1 MEFKFGQY
9 LVRFIQNSNDSI
21 LRFEDTATCRIY
33 EATLLDRAFMGYGAL
48 GGLEFIN
55 RIVLQGLQKK
65 DTGVHVSLDT
75 GASDRIRLSLSYTHP
90 MVPKKIVLDLDLM
103 AVRRTSAT
111 EDVEVLGRR
120 VRDLE
125 TALQRQLAATST
137 IVDPLVSRI
146 KELEGTIHELEGMS
160 GGMIMLPGGG
170 PPCPEDTT
178 TLELAISGAKSVR
191 TLITYIN
198 TTNVPGLGHIK
209 TPTQYCSQ
217 GQYILPYEGTICVK
231 SISQIKYLKRCTT
244 LCLAGFINSGDYS
257 FLGEMKQLQYL
268 YITSKAGGTN
278 GTNDCTNSGHN
289 PTLTNIS
296 WITNLTNLH
305 HVSFFGCT
313 QLVDITP
320 LKELKNL
327 KILDIRFT
335 GVKNTECLVNPGLT
349 ITK

>member
-21 LRFEDTATCRIY
+21 LRFEDTTTCRIY
-33 EATLLDRAFMGYGAL
+33 EATLLDRSFMEYAVF

-65 DTGVHVSLDT
+65 DMGVHVSLDT
-75 GASDRIRLSLSYTHP
+75 GTSDRIRLSLSYTHP

-111 EDVEVLGRR
+111 EDVEGLGRK
-120 VRDLE
+120 VRELE
-125 TALQRQLAATST
+125 AALQRQLAATSA
-137 IVDPLVSRI
+137 IVDPLAGRI
-146 KELEGTIHELEGMS
+146 KELEGTIRELEGMT

-178 TLELAISGAKSVR
+178 TLEFAFNGAKSVR
-191 TLITYIN
+191 TLSVYTH
-198 TTNVPGLGHIK
+198 TNPAGHKI
-209 TPTQYCSQ
+209 PTQYCSQ
-217 GQYILPYEGTICVK
+217 GQYIIPHDGLTLK
-231 SISQIKYLKRCTT
+231 SIKQLRYLKRCTT
-244 LCLAGFINSGDYS
+244 LCLAGFADSADFS

-268 YITSKAGGTN
+268 YITSMAGGAPNTPDCANN
-278 GTNDCTNSGHN
+278 GRN
-289 PTLTNIS
+289 PLLKDIS
-296 WITNLTNLH
+296 WITKLTNLH

-320 LKELKNL
+320 LKELKTL
-327 KILDIRFT
+327 KILDIRYT

>member
-1 MEFKFGQY
+1 
-9 LVRFIQNSNDSI
+9 
-21 LRFEDTATCRIY
+21 
-33 EATLLDRAFMGYGAL
+33 
-48 GGLEFIN
+48 
-55 RIVLQGLQKK
+55 
-65 DTGVHVSLDT
+65 
-75 GASDRIRLSLSYTHP
+75 
-90 MVPKKIVLDLDLM
+90 
-103 AVRRTSAT
+103 
-111 EDVEVLGRR
+111 
-120 VRDLE
+120 
-125 TALQRQLAATST
+125 
-137 IVDPLVSRI
+137 
-146 KELEGTIHELEGMS
+146 MS

-191 TLITYIN
+191 TLNTYIN
-198 TTNVPGLGHIK
+198 TTNVPGLGLIK

-217 GQYILPYEGTICVK
+217 GQYIIPYEGTIFVK
-231 SISQIKYLKRCTT
+231 SISQVKYLKRCTT

-296 WITNLTNLH
+296 WITNLKSLH

-313 QLVDITP
+313 SLVDITP

-327 KILDIRFT
+327 KQLDIRFT
-335 GVKNTECLVNPGLT
+335 GVKNTECLVDPGLT

>member
-1 MEFKFGQY
+1 M
-9 LVRFIQNSNDSI
+9 D
-21 LRFEDTATCRIY
+21 
-33 EATLLDRAFMGYGAL
+33 YGVF

-55 RIVLQGLQKK
+55 RIVIQGLQKK
-65 DTGVHVSLDT
+65 DTGVQVSLDT
-75 GASDRIRLSLSYTHP
+75 GASDRIRLSLTYTHP

-125 TALQRQLAATST
+125 TALQRQLASTSA

-146 KELEGTIHELEGMS
+146 KDLEGTIRELEGMS
-160 GGMIMLPGGG
+160 GGMVMLPGGG
-170 PPCPEDTT
+170 PPCPEDTVT
-178 TLELAISGAKSVR
+178 VEFVFNGGRSIR
-191 TLITYIN
+191 TLNTY
-198 TTNVPGLGHIK
+198 TSTNPSGFKI
-209 TPTQYCSQ
+209 PTQYCSQ
-217 GQYILPYEGTICVK
+217 GQYIIPYDSIISIK
-231 SISQIKYLKRCTT
+231 SLRQLKYLKRCTT
-244 LCLAGFINSGDYS
+244 LCLAGFCDSPDFS
-257 FLGEMKQLQYL
+257 FIGEMKQLQYL
-268 YITSKAGGTN
+268 YITSHANAGATHQECTN
-278 GTNDCTNSGHN
+278 GGRN
-289 PTLTNIS
+289 PSLTNIS

-335 GVKNTECLVNPGLT
+335 GVKNTECVVNPGLT

>member
-33 EATLLDRAFMGYGAL
+33 EATLLDRAFMDYGVF

-65 DTGVHVSLDT
+65 DMGVQVTLDT

-103 AVRRTSAT
+103 AIRRTSAT
-111 EDVEVLGRR
+111 EDVEVLGRK

-125 TALQRQLAATST
+125 AALQRQLAATSAA
-137 IVDPLVSRI
+137 VDPLLGRI
-146 KELEGTIHELEGMS
+146 KDLEGTIRDLEGMT

-178 TLELAISGAKSVR
+178 TLEFAVNGAKSVR
-191 TLITYIN
+191 TLSVYQH
-198 TTNVPGLGHIK
+198 TNPTGYKIL
-209 TPTQYCSQ
+209 TQYCSQ
-217 GQYILPYEGTICVK
+217 GQYLIPYDMISLK
-231 SISQIKYLKRCTT
+231 SIKQLKYLKRCTT
-244 LCLAGFINSGDYS
+244 LCLAGFADSPDFS

-268 YITSKAGGTN
+268 YITSMAGGTPNTPDCANN
-278 GTNDCTNSGHN
+278 GRN
-289 PTLTNIS
+289 PLLKDIS
-296 WITNLTNLH
+296 WITKLTNLH

-320 LKELKNL
+320 LKELKTL
-327 KILDIRFT
+327 KILDIRYT